1 MKSFWIKKGLKF
13 VAFAALFILAVGGI
27 VMTLW
32 NWLIPVLFSGP
43 IISFGQA
50 LGLLLL
56 SKILFGGMG
65 RGPGWGGGWR
75 GGQWRH
81 KMEERWKNAT
91 PEEREQWK
99 QRWGRKFNHP
109 GTSQF

>member
-1 MKSFWIKKGLKF
+1 
-13 VAFAALFILAVGGI
+13 
-27 VMTLW
+27 MTLW

-56 SKILFGGMG
+56 SKILFGGFG
-65 RGPGWGGGWR
+65 RSGGWR
-75 GGQWRH
+75 GGQWRQ

-91 PEEREQWK
+91 PEERERWK
-99 QRWGRKFNHP
+99 HRWGKKFEDP
-109 GTSQF
+109 TTAQF